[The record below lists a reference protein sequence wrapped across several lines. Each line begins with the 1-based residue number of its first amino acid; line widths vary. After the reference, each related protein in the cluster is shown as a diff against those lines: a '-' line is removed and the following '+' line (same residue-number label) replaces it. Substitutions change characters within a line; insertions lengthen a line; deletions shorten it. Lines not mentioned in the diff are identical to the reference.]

1 MALRTSRMKYTEPDV
16 HTGDVV
22 KVSYWE
28 SMICKTE
35 SSFQGVDGL
44 SFTTSSLYPGEGT
57 TTHFVGCF
65 AGAGIVIGMYSKGI
79 MRSIQLR
86 NVVDGVPVELRIPL
100 LSPLVQAVEVL
111 RRRKRVTRR
120 KLYGLREQP
129 LQDSLFTDAAL
140 LKQK

>member
-1 MALRTSRMKYTEPDV
+1 
-16 HTGDVV
+16 
-22 KVSYWE
+22 
-28 SMICKTE
+28 
-35 SSFQGVDGL
+35 
-44 SFTTSSLYPGEGT
+44 
-57 TTHFVGCF
+57 
-65 AGAGIVIGMYSKGI
+65 MYSKGI

>member
-65 AGAGIVIGMYSKGI
+65 AGIVIGMYSKGI